1 MDGSVNRRLS
11 FVILGICA
19 TLATSGS
26 LKAGFA
32 ASAAEMST
40 REGQDSPPRPVE
52 PPHKPAQQGTR
63 FALLFG
69 LNLFT
74 YGQYGYNTAI
84 TMPDG
89 RTLHYAGQQNASGG
103 TFFTGAAITPPA
115 ALRRLTV
122 GFTLNLGGLQSW
134 THPVIPSGVVTPF
147 SQSNL
152 SLQIQRN
159 EALSSAWRPAVSP
172 YIEHELGF
180 LLKSRIRAGYQ
191 YWHQLGSSQGLFPVD
206 QSRSALADYNVQ
218 FLHSSHLIR
227 LSLNNY
233 TSLEDD
239 TDTNSASQ
247 KRNPSFVRQAG
258 LLIGT
263 NNTVMVFIGLGPAW
277 SF

>member
-1 MDGSVNRRLS
+1 MDGSVNKRLS
-11 FVILGICA
+11 FVILGICT
-19 TLATSGS
+19 TLAASGS
-26 LKAGFA
+26 LKAGLA
-32 ASAAEMST
+32 ASASEVPTPA
-40 REGQDSPPRPVE
+40 GQSSSPRPVE
-52 PPHKPAQQGTR
+52 PPHKPVQPGTR

-89 RTLHYAGQQNASGG
+89 STLHYAGQQNASGG
-103 TFFTGAAITPPA
+103 TFLVGAAITPPA

-122 GFTLNLGGLQSW
+122 GFTLNFGGLQSW
-134 THPVIPSGVVTPF
+134 THPVIPSGVATPF

-152 SLQIQRN
+152 SSQLQRN
-159 EALSSAWRPAVSP
+159 EVLGSAWRPTVSP

-191 YWHQLGSSQGLFPVD
+191 YWRQVGSSQGLFPID
-206 QSRSALADYNVQ
+206 QSRSARADYNVQ
-218 FLHSSHLIR
+218 FLHSSHLMR

-239 TDTNSASQ
+239 TDTSSASQ

-263 NNTVMVFIGLGPAW
+263 NNTVMVFISLGPAW